1 MKPIKLK
8 QSISI
13 PSKYGVSISLYL
25 TQDDGKHLVNR
36 QKRWNCAKRLP
47 GTVIKARFISTS
59 EKFIALKV
67 DPP

>member
-1 MKPIKLK
+1 MKLCKM
-8 QSISI
+8 
-13 PSKYGVSISLYL
+13 
-25 TQDDGKHLVNR
+25 T
-36 QKRWNCAKRLP
+36 KRLP